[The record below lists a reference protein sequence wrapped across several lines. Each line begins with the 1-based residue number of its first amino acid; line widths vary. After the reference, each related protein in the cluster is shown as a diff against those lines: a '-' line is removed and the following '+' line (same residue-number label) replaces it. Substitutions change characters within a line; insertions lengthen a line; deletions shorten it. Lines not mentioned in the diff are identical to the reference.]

1 MWTDGV
7 GLDVCSLD
15 PFYFDGLR
23 PRVDVCTA
31 KVATTSPHT
40 AACHGLWYVSVMKAG
55 TLHADT
61 NYPAGQWYKPKARW
75 LEGLFN
81 DGKIELD
88 KYIHMSA
95 TQFPLG
101 HSTRKRDAEE
111 AFRDVRTS
119 NVHSHV
125 LKELEGLKG
134 AGAYKEPRSY
144 PVVDDYVAEFAGT
157 PKWRRPILLIVH
169 SLHRFPIARRFHC

>member
-1 MWTDGV
+1 M
-7 GLDVCSLD
+7 
-15 PFYFDGLR
+15 
-23 PRVDVCTA
+23 
-31 KVATTSPHT
+31 
-40 AACHGLWYVSVMKAG
+40 
-55 TLHADT
+55 
-61 NYPAGQWYKPKARW
+61 
-75 LEGLFN
+75 FN

-119 NVHSHV
+119 NVHSRV

-157 PKWRRPILLIVH
+157 PKWRRPILLIVGGTNLGKSMLGGSVLQKVAG
-169 SLHRFPIARRFHC
+169 SLGLQSKGFLEVTVEGDGHLVGRAERDRPKGHETTPVERLLVITPAPLKWKSM